1 MGLHPESNDCGAVST
16 GYRTL
21 KIRLQVLIR
30 VRGLRLL
37 RRLRLFRR
45 AGQHLRATQ
54 HLLDIWQ
61 QDIGSR
67 EPHDSTVGVTRIA
80 SGRPCDEVM

>member
-1 MGLHPESNDCGAVST
+1 MGLHPESNCGAVST
-16 GYRTL
+16 GYRTQ

-61 QDIGSR
+61 
-67 EPHDSTVGVTRIA
+67 
-80 SGRPCDEVM
+80 